1 MIETEINDIPQL
13 LEEANIILT
22 SDFSE
27 KEVYDAIMQM
37 EKNKT
42 PRPDGTTAELLI
54 DARLL
59 VTGKNKPV
67 TGNHT
72 SGRRINDRRWCKI

>member
-22 SDFSE
+22 NDFSE

-37 EKNKT
+37 EKNKA
-42 PRPDGTTAELLI
+42 PRPDWFPGGILPKVL
-54 DARLL
+54 
-59 VTGKNKPV
+59 G
-67 TGNHT
+67 
-72 SGRRINDRRWCKI
+72 SY